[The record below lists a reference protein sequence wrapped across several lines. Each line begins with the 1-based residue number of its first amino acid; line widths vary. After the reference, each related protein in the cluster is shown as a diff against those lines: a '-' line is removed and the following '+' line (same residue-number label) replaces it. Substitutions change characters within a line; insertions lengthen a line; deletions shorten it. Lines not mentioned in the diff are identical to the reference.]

1 MIGSTVMIGGASV
14 IALCG
19 LGMSGYVKAPTDRAY
34 IISGLRK
41 EPRVVIGKA
50 TIKVP
55 FLERKDE
62 LALQLIQ
69 IDVKTASTVPT
80 ADYIN
85 VRVDSNVNIKISTN
99 DKLIKLAAQ
108 NFLGKDTKYIAGI
121 AREVLEGNIREI
133 VGKMKLE
140 EMVRDRQKFAELVKE
155 NAEPDLNAMGLEI
168 ISFNVQNFTD
178 DNGVIENLG
187 IDNIVS
193 IKKNAEISKAN
204 SEKEIARAKSIARKE
219 ANDAQ
224 IESEQSIAIKNNEL
238 ALKKADLKI
247 KEDAKMAEADAV
259 YKIQEEQ
266 QRKTLETVKADADI
280 KRQEKA
286 IEVKEKE
293 AQVREKELEAT
304 VKKQA
309 DAEAYERMKDA
320 EASAYEQRQSADV
333 EQYKAIKEYEIL
345 KEKADAE
352 LIAKQ
357 KEAEG
362 ITAVGK
368 AEAEAE
374 AIKAKLLAE
383 AEGLDK
389 KAEAMSKMQQAAVV
403 EMIVDKLPEI
413 VKNAAEPLS
422 NVGSITMYGEGN
434 SAKMVEDIMTTSG
447 KVIEGIQGS
456 TGLDIKSLL
465 AGALGGKM
473 FSGNNGNHCMNL
485 DNIVKTDEGI
495 DIENIANKVVN
506 VINGSDMD
514 FDV

>member
-1 MIGSTVMIGGASV
+1 MMDLITGSAGV
-14 IALCG
+14 IAGGVSVVAVGGILA
-19 LGMSGYVKAPTDRAY
+19 SGYVKAPTDRAY
-34 IISGLRK
+34 IISGLKK

-62 LALQLIQ
+62 LMLQLIQ

-99 DKLIKLAAQ
+99 EELIKLAAQ
-108 NFLGKDTKYIAGI
+108 NFLGKDTNYVAGI

-133 VGKMKLE
+133 VGTMKLE
-140 EMVRDRQKFAELVKE
+140 EMVKDRKKFAEAVKE
-155 NAEPDLNAMGLEI
+155 NAEPDLNAMGLEL
-168 ISFNVQNFTD
+168 ISFNVQNFVD

-204 SEKEIARAKSIARKE
+204 SEKEIARAKAMARKE

-224 IESEQSIAIKNNEL
+224 VESEQQIAIKNNEL
-238 ALKKADLKI
+238 ALKRADLKI
-247 KEDAKMAEADAV
+247 MEDAKRAEADAV
-259 YKIQEEQ
+259 YKIQEEE
-266 QRKTLETVKADADI
+266 QRKTLESVQAEATII
-280 KRQEKA
+280 KQEKA
-286 IEVKEKE
+286 IEIKEKE
-293 AQVREKELEAT
+293 SQIRERELEAT

-309 DAEAYERMKDA
+309 DAEAYERMKMA
-320 EASAYEQRQSADV
+320 EANAFEQQKQADV
-333 EQYKAIKEYEIL
+333 SQYKAVKEYEIL
-345 KEKADAE
+345 KEKANAE
-352 LIAKQ
+352 LVAKQ

-362 ITAVGK
+362 ITAVGL
-368 AEAEAE
+368 AEAD

-413 VKNAAEPLS
+413 VKNAAAPLA
-422 NVGSITMYGEGN
+422 NVDKITMYGEGN
-434 SAKMVEDIMTTSG
+434 SAKMVGDVMTTTSKIIDG
-447 KVIEGIQGS
+447 IEGS
-456 TGLDIKSLL
+456 TGLNVKTLIS
-465 AGALGGKM
+465 GALGGRL
-473 FSGNNGNHCMNL
+473 FSNNDVDVNAL
-485 DNIVKTDEGI
+485 
-495 DIENIANKVVN
+495 ANQ
-506 VINGSDMD
+506 VINAMGESDCNM
-514 FDV
+514 F